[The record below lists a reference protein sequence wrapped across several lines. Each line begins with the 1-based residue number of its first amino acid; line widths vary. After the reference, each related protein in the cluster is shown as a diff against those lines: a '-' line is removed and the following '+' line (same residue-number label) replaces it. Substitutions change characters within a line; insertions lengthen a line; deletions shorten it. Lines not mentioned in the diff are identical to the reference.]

1 MPENLNKQRIL
12 NCLKAGYAGDIER
25 AARYFDEDIDFIGY
39 APVEIFPTLGQ
50 KSGKAAMMRALV
62 ALHGLYRR
70 IEYEVTSIV
79 AEDDRVALTL
89 DVRMFARD
97 DDRMIR
103 LQFANFYTLRHG
115 RICVF
120 RQFMDSFDAVQQ
132 KLRRDLIEEVR
143 QAALV

>member
-1 MPENLNKQRIL
+1 MPESLNKQRIL
-12 NCLKAGYAGDIER
+12 NYLKAGYAGDLER
-25 AARYFDEDIDFIGY
+25 AGGYYDENIDFIGY

-50 KSGKAAMMRALV
+50 KRGKAAMMRSLV
-62 ALHGLYRR
+62 ALHSLYRR
-70 IEYEVTSIV
+70 IEHEVTSII

-97 DDRMIR
+97 GDRVIR
-103 LQFANFYTLRHG
+103 LQFANFYTLRQG

-132 KLRRDLIEEVR
+132 KLRRDLVEQVR
-143 QAALV
+143 QPANV